1 MSDTAFIVRASDFEG
16 PLELLLELIENR
28 KMSINQVSLAAIT
41 EEYIHFLEAVGVHDR
56 ESLSH
61 FITVAATLMLIKSRT
76 LLPGLAL
83 TEEEEGNI
91 DDLERRLRAYAEIRE
106 CTKKINELYNVTPRF
121 GTKRTPTR
129 MPVFTPDQQ
138 TDINILFQLASTLIS
153 AIPMQEI
160 LPEAK
165 VSRSIDIRDVME
177 SLMNRIR
184 TQMNTSF
191 AHLVETSE
199 IKERKIS
206 IVIHFLALL
215 ELMKLDTMDVSQD
228 VAFND
233 ILIQTHA

>member
-16 PLELLLELIENR
+16 PLELLLDLIENR
-28 KMSINQVSLAAIT
+28 KMSINQVSLAIIT
-41 EEYIHFLEAVGVHDR
+41 EEYVHFLETVGVHDR

-61 FITVAATLMLIKSRT
+61 FIAVAATLMLIKSRT

-91 DDLERRLRAYAEIRE
+91 DELERRLRAYAEIRE
-106 CTKKINELYNVTPRF
+106 CTKKISELYNVTPRF
-121 GTKRTPTR
+121 GTKRTPIR
-129 MPVFTPDQQ
+129 MPVFMPDQE
-138 TDINILFQLASTLIS
+138 TNIHVLVQLATTLIS

-160 LPEAK
+160 LPEVK
-165 VSRSIDIRDVME
+165 VSRSIDMRDVME
-177 SLMNRIR
+177 SLVDRIR

-191 AHLVETSE
+191 AYLVETSE

-206 IVIHFLALL
+206 IVVHFLALL
-215 ELMKLDTMDVSQD
+215 ELMKLGTMNVSQD

-233 ILIQTHA
+233 ILIQTHT